1 MASTL
6 PNGSIMFSGHGQA
19 GNWSDP
25 ANWTGNVLPNTTS
38 STALFNAN
46 ETLNSS
52 FSVFNMMVL
61 GNETLTINGTLTT
74 TSTNLCRSFMVC
86 DNATTNFTSTS
97 VLNDA
102 GGLIVGVEATGTFS
116 AIGNGAAHPVLNSRD
131 GKIGQH
137 QNSNGTMTLNDAVWN
152 VSDRMF
158 VGLSGI
164 GNLTESAGTHVSVA
178 ACFGI
183 GANLGGTGHV
193 TLSGGSTLSV
203 GTFAII
209 GGNGIDTD
217 TPPPP
222 GTGTGTGTLT
232 VGAGSTFSAAMS
244 LQVSAGSTVTLA
256 GGTVSVGNAYP
267 GLMLSGALSGY
278 GTVSVGPA
286 GQNSAGITDNG
297 VVTASGGTLVLNSS
311 IAGTGALQI
320 ASGSTLAINGHSIGV
335 PSIAFTG
342 SNGTLDLAH
351 GIADHATITGFAAG
365 DSILMAGVDAM
376 SFNAST
382 DVLSLSSGGHVVDQL
397 QLTGTYASTAFSLTE
412 TSAGAVIGF
421 ASTHMATIGH

>member
-1 MASTL
+1 MSAL
-6 PNGSIMFSGHGQA
+6 PPGTINFTGHGQA
-19 GNWSDP
+19 GNWADP

-38 STALFNAN
+38 STALFFNVGG
-46 ETLNSS
+46 TLNGN
-52 FSVFNMMVL
+52 FSVFNMMAL
-61 GNETLTINGTLTT
+61 GNETITVNGTLNT
-74 TSTNLCRSFMVC
+74 TSTNLCQSLMVC
-86 DNATTNFTSTS
+86 DNAVANFTSTA

-102 GGLIVGVEATGTFS
+102 GGLIVGADAAGTLT
-116 AIGNGAAHPVLNSRD
+116 AIGNGAAHATLNSRD

-137 QNSNGTMTLNDAVWN
+137 QNSQGTMTLNDAVWN

-209 GGNGIDTD
+209 GGNGLDTD
-217 TPPPP
+217 TPAPA
-222 GTGTGTGTLT
+222 GTGIGTGTLT
-232 VGAGSTFSAAMS
+232 VGAGSAFSAAMS
-244 LQVSAGSTVTLA
+244 LKVSAGSSVSMA
-256 GGTVSVGNAYP
+256 GGSLTVGNAYP
-267 GLMLSGALSGY
+267 GLMLTGALSGY

-286 GQNSAGITDNG
+286 GQNSAGITDGG
-297 VVTASGGTLVLNSS
+297 VVTASGGALVLNSS
-311 IAGTGALQI
+311 ISGTGQVQI
-320 ASGSTLAINGHSIGV
+320 ASGSTLAINGSSIGV

-342 SNGTLDLAH
+342 SNGTLALAH

-397 QLTGTYASTAFSLTE
+397 QLAGSYASNAFTLTE
-412 TSAGAVIGF
+412 TGPGAVIGF
-421 ASTHMATIGH
+421 ASTHMASVGH

>member
-1 MASTL
+1 
-6 PNGSIMFSGHGQA
+6 MFSGHGQV

-38 STALFNAN
+38 SIALFNAN
-46 ETLNSS
+46 ETLNSN

-61 GNETLTINGTLTT
+61 GNETLTINGTLNT
-74 TSTNLCRSFMVC
+74 TSTNLCRSLMVC
-86 DNATTNFTSTS
+86 DQATMNFTSTS
-97 VLNDA
+97 VLNCA
-102 GGLIVGVEATGTFS
+102 GGLVVGNDATGTLS
-116 AIGNGAAHPVLNSRD
+116 AVGNGAAHPVLNSRD

-137 QNSNGTMTLNDAVWN
+137 LNSQGTMTLNDAVWN

-158 VGLSGI
+158 VGLSGV
-164 GNLTESAGTHVSVA
+164 GTLNEGAGTHVGVA

-193 TLSGGSTLSV
+193 ALSGGSTLSV

-209 GGNGIDTD
+209 GGNGLDPD

-222 GTGTGTGTLT
+222 GTGTGTGTLN
-232 VGAGSTFSAAMS
+232 VGAGSTFSAAMF
-244 LQVSAGSTVTLA
+244 LKVSAGSSVTLA
-256 GGTVSVGNAYP
+256 GGTVNVGNAYP
-267 GLMLSGALSGY
+267 GLTLNGALSGY

-286 GQNSAGITDNG
+286 GQNSVGITDNG
-297 VVTASGGTLVLNSS
+297 VITASGGTLMLNSAVS
-311 IAGTGALQI
+311 GTGQLQI
-320 ASGSTLAINGHSIGV
+320 AAGSTLALNGASIGV
-335 PSIAFTG
+335 PSIAFAG

-382 DVLSLSSGGHVVDQL
+382 DVLSLSSGGHVVDTVQL
-397 QLTGTYASTAFSLTE
+397 AGTYATTAFSLTE